1 MEVPAI
7 NGWQHSPMECNNDD
21 DAGEVAEDEEELIA
35 SDIETEVALDM
46 QSLEEDLRN
55 DDKAENISE
64 DVMEDALEDVP
75 ECRVGESMVDA
86 MDLE

>member
-7 NGWQHSPMECNNDD
+7 NGWQNSPVESNNDD
-21 DAGEVAEDEEELIA
+21 DAGEVAEDKEERIA

-55 DDKAENISE
+55 DDKAENLSE
-64 DVMEDALEDVP
+64 NVMKDALEDVP